1 MSSLRDDFEDIME
14 LFIGINYDLEKMRD
28 AGYIE
33 ITDNL
38 VILRDMLGKF
48 QDKLAGQKTLPRVKP
63 KTKPKPLPK
72 PPPKTLP
79 ASKKIAAP
87 KKVAARRP
95 KVEAKSDS
103 ESDSDSDSESG
114 SS

>member
-1 MSSLRDDFEDIME
+1 MHDMNSLRDDLDDIME

-48 QDKLAGQKTLPRVKP
+48 QNKLASQKTLPRAGTKQ
-63 KTKPKPLPK
+63 KPKPLPK
-72 PPPKTLP
+72 TPAAKKAPPTPK
-79 ASKKIAAP
+79 P
-87 KKVAARRP
+87 KKSAAKRSAQ
-95 KVEAKSDS
+95 ES
-103 ESDSDSDSESG
+103 ESSSESG

>member
-48 QDKLAGQKTLPRVKP
+48 QDKLAGQKTLPRAKP

-72 PPPKTLP
+72 VPP
-79 ASKKIAAP
+79 ASKKNVGAKKAP
-87 KKVAARRP
+87 ARRS
-95 KVEAKSDS
+95 KIDS
-103 ESDSDSDSESG
+103 ESSDSSESG